1 MAKKVEIW
9 YGCMPGL
16 CGYGINVIGFSEAE
30 TTAKLKKYFYE
41 YRKSWKFNEYTFKRA
56 LEYFGGYVKKLEPGK
71 CYYDDF
77 GE

>member
-30 TTAKLKKYFYE
+30 TRASLKKYYYE
-41 YRKSWKFNEYTFKRA
+41 YKKTWKLERTFKDA
-56 LEYFGGYVKKLEPGK
+56 LEYFGGYVRKVEPGK
-71 CYYDDF
+71 CYTDDF